1 MNSGCS
7 RWAAVTAVMCF
18 MIVAFVPTPS
28 KGKSG
33 LNDPPTEKII
43 IGVKLLYIF

>member
-7 RWAAVTAVMCF
+7 RWAAVTAVVCL
-18 MIVAFVPTPS
+18 MIVVFVSTPS